1 MPIWIL
7 IFSETNNVTVQISH
21 QRQFILTYL
30 PYGFWFHALSF
41 LSIFDIV
48 NFYVSSERFRVFIFT
63 SHYINVFKS
72 MSNVCDKELWNRLLN
87 SNFSMFMNKTKEKLE
102 DDLEFLF
109 IYLKLEFTLF

>member
-21 QRQFILTYL
+21 QRQCILTDL
-30 PYGFWFHALSF
+30 PNVFCFQALIF

-48 NFYVSSERFRVFIFT
+48 NLSVSSERFRIFIFN
-63 SHYINVFKS
+63 SHYINVFRS
-72 MSNVCDKELWNRLLN
+72 MNNACDEELWNRLLN
-87 SNFSMFMNKTKEKLE
+87 SNFSVFMNKIKEKLE

-109 IYLKLEFTLF
+109 IYLKLEFILF